1 MVVYIFGSIAGASRE
16 GSRHKKCHRIS
27 RCGVSKTP
35 PVFHAV
41 VVTSTT
47 PYIRLAGETHA
58 PSKGVIRT
66 SYLTCAFVGDTMDDD
81 SFGHVGNVQVKTVLK
96 RTTMQ
101 CAGSISG
108 ARGRGQGGALVVNES
123 TFEESASST
132 QTVADA
138 SRNTSWRTR
147 RGTPLSGGLYT
158 TSREHSPPPT
168 AMRLPRVRFCGDNQ
182 PYPGEFASHHKRECR
197 WLERSSYACG
207 GERPRRLLCA
217 IRVRREK
224 QVSSNTQHA
233 FAN

>member
-1 MVVYIFGSIAGASRE
+1 M
-16 GSRHKKCHRIS
+16 
-27 RCGVSKTP
+27 P
-35 PVFHAV
+35 PDQPVWCIKN
-41 VVTSTT
+41 TSCF
-47 PYIRLAGETHA
+47 PCSGRYKYNYIRLAGETHA

-138 SRNTSWRTR
+138 SRNTS
-147 RGTPLSGGLYT
+147 
-158 TSREHSPPPT
+158 
-168 AMRLPRVRFCGDNQ
+168 
-182 PYPGEFASHHKRECR
+182 
-197 WLERSSYACG
+197 
-207 GERPRRLLCA
+207 
-217 IRVRREK
+217 
-224 QVSSNTQHA
+224 
-233 FAN
+233 